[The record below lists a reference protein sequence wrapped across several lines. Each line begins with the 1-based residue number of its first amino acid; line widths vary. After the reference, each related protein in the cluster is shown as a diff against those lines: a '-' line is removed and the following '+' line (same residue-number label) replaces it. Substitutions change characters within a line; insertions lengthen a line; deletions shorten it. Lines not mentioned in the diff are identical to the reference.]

1 MKNSSAMEISLSREK
16 KTAAMAMNLV
26 QFLSHHDSDF
36 AIHNIHHIILVLE
49 FLVIA
54 NSVPLYTFQLHNQ
67 LIITKMQ
74 RRAIAQALSAFKRS
88 ITESTTTEL
97 SSYLNSRSFSSNLP
111 EDIASAARLARFPP
125 KRSTS
130 IKTPTEAITSS
141 SSSLLNTQAEGA
153 KIVSSWMFPWERR
166 QMEGGKLK
174 PWEKL
179 YWGAFVVAVSL
190 FLFNRLPSMFDSSSE
205 ENKEDP
211 EAVKKREEGKKEA
224 ARRVAAGESLLEIV
238 QGNGGVDPFDGEDP
252 EVIETYVKS
261 VMGLDDPYEGLSPEE
276 INILLAKEE
285 GLK

>member
-1 MKNSSAMEISLSREK
+1 
-16 KTAAMAMNLV
+16 
-26 QFLSHHDSDF
+26 
-36 AIHNIHHIILVLE
+36 
-49 FLVIA
+49 
-54 NSVPLYTFQLHNQ
+54 
-67 LIITKMQ
+67 
-74 RRAIAQALSAFKRS
+74 
-88 ITESTTTEL
+88 
-97 SSYLNSRSFSSNLP
+97 
-111 EDIASAARLARFPP
+111 
-125 KRSTS
+125 
-130 IKTPTEAITSS
+130 
-141 SSSLLNTQAEGA
+141 
-153 KIVSSWMFPWERR
+153 
-166 QMEGGKLK
+166 MEGGKLK

-211 EAVKKREEGKKEA
+211 EAVKKREESKKEA

>member
-1 MKNSSAMEISLSREK
+1 
-16 KTAAMAMNLV
+16 
-26 QFLSHHDSDF
+26 
-36 AIHNIHHIILVLE
+36 
-49 FLVIA
+49 
-54 NSVPLYTFQLHNQ
+54 
-67 LIITKMQ
+67 MQ

-111 EDIASAARLARFPP
+111 EDIAIAARLARFPP

-130 IKTPTEAITSS
+130 VTTPTEAITSS
-141 SSSLLNTQAEGA
+141 SSPSSSLNNQEEGA

-179 YWGAFVVAVSL
+179 YWGAFVLAISL

-205 ENKEDP
+205 EDKEDP
-211 EAVKKREEGKKEA
+211 EVVKKREESKKEA
-224 ARRVAAGESLLEIV
+224 ARRVAAGESLLDIV

-261 VMGLDDPYEGLSPEE
+261 VMGLDDPYEGMSPEE
-276 INILLAKEE
+276 INSLLAKEE
-285 GLK
+285 EFK